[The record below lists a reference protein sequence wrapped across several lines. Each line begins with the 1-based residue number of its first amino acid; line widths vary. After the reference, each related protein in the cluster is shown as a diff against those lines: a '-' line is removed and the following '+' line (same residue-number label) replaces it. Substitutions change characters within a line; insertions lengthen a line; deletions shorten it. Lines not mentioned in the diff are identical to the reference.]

1 MGKYLNEENYQK
13 SRSKLRIVAIILIF
27 LGVVALIT
35 SIALIIIGFSTMGNS
50 VINGINTMDAD
61 INQHSGIVVGM
72 TKTFGLTASGFFI
85 GFIGFVLLILGA
97 FILTI
102 ASRREIVAFTAQQ
115 TLPVER
121 EMIDEMT
128 PTVAN
133 SAEKVAGHIA
143 KGVKKGLNESEK

>member
-13 SRSKLRIVAIILIF
+13 SRSKLRFVALTLIILGIIALIASIILII
-27 LGVVALIT
+27 L
-35 SIALIIIGFSTMGNS
+35 GFSNMGTS
-50 VINGINTMDAD
+50 VVNGFSNLESGANHT
-61 INQHSGIVVGM
+61 GIVVGM
-72 TKTFGLTASGFFI
+72 TKTFGLTSAGFFI
-85 GFIGFVLLILGA
+85 GFIGFLLIIIGA

-102 ASRREIVAFTAQQ
+102 ASRREIIAFTAQQ

-143 KGVKKGLNESEK
+143 KGVKKGLKDSEK